1 MNEAGSDNASPD
13 AGAVEAPVDVVAVAE
28 GEETAAVDEVSGAA
42 EAGDDA
48 PAVEEMVAETAPER
62 RPKAMK
68 TPRSWHSLRNNHPK
82 TIQ

>member
-1 MNEAGSDNASPD
+1 MNDAGTDNASPD
-13 AGAVEAPVDVVAVAE
+13 AGAVAE

-62 RPKAMK
+62 IPKAMK